1 MLIYQKELRFAVTMM
16 HRSRNTMLFA
26 GLLCSLVLG
35 AGPLASGQGFPSA
48 APQRPDGQ
56 RTPVDP
62 GIAGYDPV
70 PPLTGDLYIG
80 GGFAQTLL
88 EQWAAIF
95 ERAHPNVR
103 VHVAGWGSTS
113 AFGELIEGVAKVTLL
128 TREFMPF
135 ERDFLRE
142 HMGIDQIGI
151 PVATG
156 GYSSV
161 LPECIPSEVILVNKD
176 NPVKGITVPQLDA
189 IFSKTR
195 NAGYKEDIT
204 RWGQLGVTGE
214 WADKPIHV
222 YLPKMPD
229 GVPNF
234 LQINIMKDGEFKD
247 TNMSLYD
254 HPGATAVDRY
264 ALVLGN
270 RGPGSSPDRGHGP
283 ENRDPNARI
292 VPLAYTDA
300 GPFTAGSFDDVRTR
314 AYPLSRFIYL
324 YLRVTPKSPPDPL
337 AKEFVRVALSQEGQR
352 EVARTCMMPLPEKYV
367 QSSLEKVR

>member
-1 MLIYQKELRFAVTMM
+1 MLTYRRPWLLAAKMKFRTGKPL
-16 HRSRNTMLFA
+16 LLA
-26 GLLCSLVLG
+26 GLLCWLSLG
-35 AGPLASGQGFPSA
+35 AVSRVSGQGFPSA
-48 APQRPDGQ
+48 APQRPDGR

-62 GIAGYDPV
+62 GIPGYDPV
-70 PPLTGDLYIG
+70 PPLTGDLYVG
-80 GGFAQTLL
+80 GGFAHTLL

-95 ERAHPNVR
+95 QRAHPNVR

-113 AFGELIEGVAKVTLL
+113 AFGELIEGVAKVALL

-142 HMGIDQIGI
+142 HMGMDQIGI

-161 LPECIPSEVILVNKD
+161 LAECIPSQVVLVNKD

-189 IFSKTR
+189 ILSTTR
-195 NAGYKEDIT
+195 KAGYKEDIT

-234 LQINIMKDGEFKD
+234 LKLNIMQDGEFKG

-254 HPGATAVDRY
+254 HPGVTAADPY
-264 ALVLGN
+264 ALAIGN
-270 RGPGSSPDRGHGP
+270 RGPGASPDRGHAP
-283 ENRDPNARI
+283 EARDPNAKI

-314 AYPLSRFIYL
+314 AYPLSRLIYL

-337 AKEFVRVALSQEGQR
+337 AEEFVRVALSQEGQR

-367 QSSLEKVR
+367 RSSLEKLQ